1 MTTTTIR
8 RGTTSASLNSHH
20 VLDALAI
27 AVQVGQPVLLW
38 GGPGEGKS
46 ALVESVAAQLGRP
59 CEVVVGSIRE
69 ASDFAGLPIR
79 VDDSVTFA
87 PPRWATRCV
96 EAPHSVVFL
105 DELTTASPSVQAAM
119 LRVVLEREV
128 GDLRLPSTVSFV
140 AAANPPELSAGGD
153 DLSAPL
159 ANRFCHLHWE
169 SDVAAWSVG
178 MLRGWVPR
186 PAPVVP
192 VARSA
197 FEDRWRA
204 TVVAFVT
211 ARPAVLRQIPNDVV
225 GQGKAWASPR
235 TWDRT
240 HRLAAAAD
248 AAGAS
253 PEALRLLIAGLVGQG
268 PAIELLRFADAMDLP
283 LPDALLADP
292 GLLPTGARVDLLLAA
307 LAGVATAVAGD
318 PTPERWAAAWDV
330 LAVACDAGRADV
342 AAMAAVSLAELR
354 HDDWPVPRSAAAFAP
369 LLRAAELV

>member
-1 MTTTTIR
+1 MATTNR
-8 RGTTSASLNSHH
+8 HGPAGSSQRSHH
-20 VLDALAI
+20 VIDALAVALQI
-27 AVQVGQPVLLW
+27 GQPVLLW

-46 ALVESVAAQLGRP
+46 ALVESVAEQLGRP
-59 CEVVVGSIRE
+59 CEVVVGSVRE
-69 ASDFAGLPIR
+69 ASDFAGLPMR

-87 PPRWATRCV
+87 PPRWATRCLQ
-96 EAPHSVVFL
+96 APHTVVFL

-159 ANRFCHLHWE
+159 ANRFCHLEWE

-186 PAPVVP
+186 AAPIVPA
-192 VARSA
+192 ARSA

-211 ARPAVLRQIPNDVV
+211 ARPAVLRQVPSDIV

-235 TWDRT
+235 TWDRA
-240 HRLAAAAD
+240 HRVAAAAD

-292 GLLPTGARVDLLLAA
+292 GLLPTDARVDLLLAA

-318 PTPERWAAAWDV
+318 PTPERWSAAWDV

-354 HDDWPVPRSAAAFAP
+354 HDDWPAPGSAAAFAP